1 MRWRLRWG
9 WLLPHSRLWVEC
21 ARYCLRMTDFVVRRA
36 ARQDAAFLREMQY
49 EALFVPPGGAPFPAA
64 IVDQPEIAHYYRNF
78 GASPTDVGR
87 IAASESGLPL
97 GAAWVRLLTGADAGF
112 GHVDDHTPELVIAV
126 TAARRNRGLGA
137 ALLIDLLA
145 EVSRC
150 SLSVDARNP
159 AVRLYERVGFTGV
172 ATGSDAL
179 TMLFDRSL

>member
-1 MRWRLRWG
+1 MAIEMGVAAATQPTLGGMCSILSEDDGFRC
-9 WLLPHSRLWVEC
+9 SASSS
-21 ARYCLRMTDFVVRRA
+21 ARRGVPA
-36 ARQDAAFLREMQY
+36 REMQY